1 MYARDCVRAKKDDA
15 IVESTNSPISSP
27 GRSDNVI
34 ALRSRSDHL
43 RAHFHAGNSRFSRS
57 KQSPA
62 RCTSIGEQ
70 TGSTRS
76 FARPAVLCCIHKSS
90 SARPENIQ
98 NGRRRRRRRVY
109 LRLRRERKGS
119 RKKSTSGKLLI
130 AARESARSKDVG
142 VCFAK
147 YLFLSLQFVSH
158 THVLKCVRGAVK
170 VVVAQLNF
178 FFCSRLRTF

>member
-1 MYARDCVRAKKDDA
+1 MCAVRVVVAAAPHSNMSADLWRVRARDCVRAKKDDA
-15 IVESTNSPISSP
+15 IVESTNSPISPP
-27 GRSDNVI
+27 GISDNVI
-34 ALRSRSDHL
+34 AARSRSDHL

-98 NGRRRRRRRVY
+98 NGRRRRRVY
-109 LRLRRERKGS
+109 LRLRRESEKAAE
-119 RKKSTSGKLLI
+119 KKHVGKI
-130 AARESARSKDVG
+130 A
-142 VCFAK
+142 
-147 YLFLSLQFVSH
+147 H
-158 THVLKCVRGAVK
+158 RGAGK
-170 VVVAQLNF
+170 
-178 FFCSRLRTF
+178 C

>member
-1 MYARDCVRAKKDDA
+1 MCAVRVVVAAAPHSNMLLTFGAYARDCVRAKKDDA
-15 IVESTNSPISSP
+15 IVESTNSPISPP
-27 GRSDNVI
+27 GKSDNVI
-34 ALRSRSDHL
+34 AARSRSDHL

-98 NGRRRRRRRVY
+98 NGRRRRRRVY
-109 LRLRRERKGS
+109 LRLRRESEKAAE
-119 RKKSTSGKLLI
+119 KKHVGKI
-130 AARESARSKDVG
+130 A
-142 VCFAK
+142 
-147 YLFLSLQFVSH
+147 H
-158 THVLKCVRGAVK
+158 RGAGK
-170 VVVAQLNF
+170 
-178 FFCSRLRTF
+178 C